1 MERTYNS
8 RRAINGAIGAH
19 ISWAHTVDR
28 QARTEAGRRAA
39 AGRFERMVPA
49 EITDP
54 VARAVAAEH
63 LRKAHMLKMAAASAR
78 SRRNRARKAS

>member
-1 MERTYNS
+1 MPARHVIAG
-8 RRAINGAIGAH
+8 RLGAH
-19 ISWAHTVDR
+19 QSWANTVDR
-28 QARTEAGRRAA
+28 TARTEAGRRAA
-39 AGRFERMVPA
+39 AGRFEAQVRP

-78 SRRNRARKAS
+78 SRRNRARKAA